1 MLTTFGT
8 RCDTTKTEKMGRLTM
23 TKINLSKY
31 DQLSGLGHFI
41 KTDFVTKQLDIKDKK
56 RLKQH
61 NNNRQHKDKKQDDK

>member
-1 MLTTFGT
+1 
-8 RCDTTKTEKMGRLTM
+8 M
-23 TKINLSKY
+23 TKINLRKY
-31 DQLSGLGHFI
+31 DQLSGLGRFI

>member
-1 MLTTFGT
+1 M
-8 RCDTTKTEKMGRLTM
+8 M
-23 TKINLSKY
+23 TKINLNKY
-31 DQLSGLGHFI
+31 EQYSGLGHFI

>member
-1 MLTTFGT
+1 
-8 RCDTTKTEKMGRLTM
+8 M

-31 DQLSGLGHFI
+31 DQLSDLGHFV

-61 NNNRQHKDKKQDDK
+61 NNNRQYKDKKQDDK

>member
-1 MLTTFGT
+1 MSYTTFISNLSGIN
-8 RCDTTKTEKMGRLTM
+8 KTATSTM

-31 DQLSGLGHFI
+31 DQLSGLGHFT

-61 NNNRQHKDKKQDDK
+61 NNNRQYKDKKQDDK

>member
-1 MLTTFGT
+1 
-8 RCDTTKTEKMGRLTM
+8 M

-56 RLKQH
+56 RLNKH

>member
-1 MLTTFGT
+1 
-8 RCDTTKTEKMGRLTM
+8 M

-31 DQLSGLGHFI
+31 DQLSGLGHFT

-61 NNNRQHKDKKQDDK
+61 NNNRQHKDKKKDDK

>member
-1 MLTTFGT
+1 
-8 RCDTTKTEKMGRLTM
+8 M

-31 DQLSGLGHFI
+31 GQYSGLGHFI

>member
-1 MLTTFGT
+1 
-8 RCDTTKTEKMGRLTM
+8 M

-31 DQLSGLGHFI
+31 DQLSGLGYFT

-61 NNNRQHKDKKQDDK
+61 NNNRQHNDKKQDDK

>member
-1 MLTTFGT
+1 M
-8 RCDTTKTEKMGRLTM
+8 M

-31 DQLSGLGHFI
+31 DQLSGLGHFT
-41 KTDFVTKQLDIKDKK
+41 KTDFVTKQLDIKDNKK

>member
-1 MLTTFGT
+1 MTNELTH
-8 RCDTTKTEKMGRLTM
+8 DA
-23 TKINLSKY
+23 
-31 DQLSGLGHFI
+31 

>member
-1 MLTTFGT
+1 MLTSFTT
-8 RCDTTKTEKMGRLTM
+8 QLNATKTEIWGLMM
-23 TKINLSKY
+23 TKINLNKY
-31 DQLSGLGHFI
+31 EQYSGLGHFI

>member
-1 MLTTFGT
+1 
-8 RCDTTKTEKMGRLTM
+8 M

-31 DQLSGLGHFI
+31 DKLSGLGHFI

-61 NNNRQHKDKKQDDK
+61 KDKKDDK